1 MFSGIVQTKSERH
14 ETSKTDSGIKLK
26 ITTNE
31 SFYLNIKKGDSVSVD
46 GVCLTVTDFGK
57 NYAFFDVIPETL
69 RCTNLNEINENRIFN
84 LERSLKF
91 GDEVGGHLVSG
102 HVHETGTV
110 DEVAIGDEYILRISF
125 SNNLSKYLFK
135 KGYVAINGASLTIK
149 DKEENHLTVALI
161 PETLQAT
168 NLKNLIKGDKVNLE
182 ADQQIVATVDS
193 ASN

>member
-1 MFSGIVQTKSERH
+1 MFSGIVQTKSEGH
-14 ETSKTDSGIKLK
+14 ESSKTDSGIKLK
-26 ITTNE
+26 ITSDE

-69 RCTNLNEINENRIFN
+69 RCTNLNEINEKRIFN

-110 DEVAIGDEYILRISF
+110 EEVTIGDEYILKISF
-125 SNNLSKYLFK
+125 SNNLSKYLFT

-168 NLKNLIKGDKVNLE
+168 NLNNLIKGDKVNLE

>member
-1 MFSGIVQTKSERH
+1 MFSGIVQAKSKGH
-14 ETSKTDSGIKLK
+14 ESSKTDSGIKLK
-26 ITTNE
+26 ITSNE

-69 RCTNLNEINENRIFN
+69 RCTNLNEINEKRIFN

-110 DEVAIGDEYILRISF
+110 EEVTIGDEYILKISF

-168 NLKNLIKGDKVNLE
+168 NLNNLIKGDKVNLE

>member
-1 MFSGIVQTKSERH
+1 MFSGIVQTKSEGH
-14 ETSKTDSGIKLK
+14 EFSKTDTGIKLK
-26 ITTNE
+26 ITSDE

-69 RCTNLNEINENRIFN
+69 RCTNLNEINEKRIFN

-110 DEVAIGDEYILRISF
+110 EEVTIGDEYILKISF

-168 NLKNLIKGDKVNLE
+168 NLNNLIEGDKVNLE

>member
-14 ETSKTDSGIKLK
+14 ESSKTDSGIKLK
-26 ITTNE
+26 ITSNE
-31 SFYLNIKKGDSVSVD
+31 SFYVNIKKGDSVSVD

-57 NYAFFDVIPETL
+57 NYASFDVIPETM
-69 RCTNLNEINENRIFN
+69 RCTNLNEMNENRIFN

-110 DEVAIGDEYILRISF
+110 EEVITGDEYILRISF
-125 SNNLSKYLFK
+125 SKNLSKYLFK

-149 DKEENHLTVALI
+149 DKQERHLTVALI

-168 NLKNLIKGDKVNLE
+168 NLNNLSKGDKVNLE

-193 ASN
+193 TSS

>member
-1 MFSGIVQTKSERH
+1 MFSGIVQTKSEGH
-14 ETSKTDSGIKLK
+14 ESSKTDSGIKLK
-26 ITTNE
+26 ITSNE

-69 RCTNLNEINENRIFN
+69 RCTNLNEINEKRIFN

-110 DEVAIGDEYILRISF
+110 EEVTIGDEYILKISF

-135 KGYVAINGASLTIK
+135 KGYVAINSASLTIK

-168 NLKNLIKGDKVNLE
+168 NLNNLIKGDKVNLE

>member
-1 MFSGIVQTKSERH
+1 MFSGIVQTKSEGH
-14 ETSKTDSGIKLK
+14 EFSKTDSGIKLK
-26 ITTNE
+26 ITSNE

-69 RCTNLNEINENRIFN
+69 RCTNLNEINEKWIFN

-110 DEVAIGDEYILRISF
+110 EEVTIGDEYLLKISF
-125 SNNLSKYLFK
+125 SNKLSKYLFK

-168 NLKNLIKGDKVNLE
+168 NLNNLIKGDKVNLE

>member
-1 MFSGIVQTKSERH
+1 MFSGIVQTKSEGH
-14 ETSKTDSGIKLK
+14 EFSKTDSGIKLK
-26 ITTNE
+26 ITSNE

-69 RCTNLNEINENRIFN
+69 RCTNLNEINEKWIFN

-110 DEVAIGDEYILRISF
+110 DEVTIGDEYLLKISF
-125 SNNLSKYLFK
+125 SNKLSKYLFK

-168 NLKNLIKGDKVNLE
+168 NLNNLIKGDKVNLE

>member
-1 MFSGIVQTKSERH
+1 MFSGIVQTKSEGH
-14 ETSKTDSGIKLK
+14 KSSKTDSGIKLK
-26 ITTNE
+26 ITANE
-31 SFYLNIKKGDSVSVD
+31 SFYLKIKKGDSVSVD
-46 GVCLTVTDFGK
+46 GVCLTVTDFGE
-57 NYAFFDVIPETL
+57 NYALFDVIPETL

>member
-1 MFSGIVQTKSERH
+1 MFSGIVQTKSEGH
-14 ETSKTDSGIKLK
+14 ESSKTDSGIKLK
-26 ITTNE
+26 ITSNE

-46 GVCLTVTDFGK
+46 GVCLTVTEFGK

-110 DEVAIGDEYILRISF
+110 EEVTIGDEYILKISF
-125 SNNLSKYLFK
+125 SNKLSKYLLK

-149 DKEENHLTVALI
+149 DKEENH
-161 PETLQAT
+161 
-168 NLKNLIKGDKVNLE
+168 
-182 ADQQIVATVDS
+182 
-193 ASN
+193 

>member
-1 MFSGIVQTKSERH
+1 MFSGIVQTKSEGH
-14 ETSKTDSGIKLK
+14 EFSKTDSGIRLK
-26 ITTNE
+26 ITSNE
-31 SFYLNIKKGDSVSVD
+31 SFFLNIKTGDSVSVD

-69 RCTNLNEINENRIFN
+69 RCTNLNEIDKNRIFN

-110 DEVAIGDEYILRISF
+110 DEIISGAEHILKISF
-125 SNNLSKYLFK
+125 SKNLGKYLFK

-149 DKEENHLTVALI
+149 EKKESYLTVALI

-168 NLKNLIKGDKVNLE
+168 NLNNLVKGDKVNLE

-193 ASN
+193 TNN

>member
-1 MFSGIVQTKSERH
+1 MFSGIVQTKSEGH
-14 ETSKTDSGIKLK
+14 ESSKTDSGIKLK
-26 ITTNE
+26 ITSNE

-46 GVCLTVTDFGK
+46 GVCLTVTEFGK

-110 DEVAIGDEYILRISF
+110 EEVTIGDEYILKIS
-125 SNNLSKYLFK
+125 KTRK
-135 KGYVAINGASLTIK
+135 RTI
-149 DKEENHLTVALI
+149 
-161 PETLQAT
+161 
-168 NLKNLIKGDKVNLE
+168 
-182 ADQQIVATVDS
+182 
-193 ASN
+193 

>member
-1 MFSGIVQTKSERH
+1 MFSGIVQTKSEGH
-14 ETSKTDSGIKLK
+14 ESSKTDSGIKLK
-26 ITTNE
+26 ITSNE

-69 RCTNLNEINENRIFN
+69 RCTNLNEINEKRIFN

-110 DEVAIGDEYILRISF
+110 EE
-125 SNNLSKYLFK
+125 
-135 KGYVAINGASLTIK
+135 VAINGASLTIK

-168 NLKNLIKGDKVNLE
+168 NLNNLIKGDKVNLE

>member
-1 MFSGIVQTKSERH
+1 M
-14 ETSKTDSGIKLK
+14 
-26 ITTNE
+26 
-31 SFYLNIKKGDSVSVD
+31 
-46 GVCLTVTDFGK
+46 TVTDFGK

-69 RCTNLNEINENRIFN
+69 RCTNLNEINEKRIFN

-110 DEVAIGDEYILRISF
+110 EEVSKGDEYILKISF

-168 NLKNLIKGDKVNLE
+168 NLNNLIKGDKVNLE

>member
-1 MFSGIVQTKSERH
+1 MFSGIVQTKSEEH
-14 ETSKTDSGIKLK
+14 ESSKTDSGIKLK
-26 ITTNE
+26 ITSNE

-69 RCTNLNEINENRIFN
+69 RCTNLNEINEKRIFN

-102 HVHETGTV
+102 HVHETGIV
-110 DEVAIGDEYILRISF
+110 EEVTIGDEYILKISF

-135 KGYVAINGASLTIK
+135 KGYVAINGASLIIK

-168 NLKNLIKGDKVNLE
+168 NLNNLIKGDKVNLE

>member
-1 MFSGIVQTKSERH
+1 MFSGIVQTKSEGH
-14 ETSKTDSGIKLK
+14 ESSKTDSGIKLK
-26 ITTNE
+26 ITSNE

-69 RCTNLNEINENRIFN
+69 RCTNLNEINEKRIFN

-110 DEVAIGDEYILRISF
+110 EEVTIGVNTYLR
-125 SNNLSKYLFK
+125 YLF
-135 KGYVAINGASLTIK
+135 
-149 DKEENHLTVALI
+149 
-161 PETLQAT
+161 QT
-168 NLKNLIKGDKVNLE
+168 N
-182 ADQQIVATVDS
+182 
-193 ASN
+193 

>member
-1 MFSGIVQTKSERH
+1 MFSGIVQTKSEGH
-14 ETSKTDSGIKLK
+14 EFSKTDTGIKLK
-26 ITTNE
+26 ITSDE

-69 RCTNLNEINENRIFN
+69 RCTNLNEISEKRIFN

-110 DEVAIGDEYILRISF
+110 EEVTIGDEYILKISF

-168 NLKNLIKGDKVNLE
+168 NLNNLIEGDKVNLE

-193 ASN
+193 TSN

>member
-1 MFSGIVQTKSERH
+1 M
-14 ETSKTDSGIKLK
+14 
-26 ITTNE
+26 
-31 SFYLNIKKGDSVSVD
+31 
-46 GVCLTVTDFGK
+46 TVTDFGK
-57 NYAFFDVIPETL
+57 NYAFFDIIPETL
-69 RCTNLNEINENRIFN
+69 RCTNLKEINEKRIFN

-110 DEVAIGDEYILRISF
+110 EEVSNGDEYILKISF

-168 NLKNLIKGDKVNLE
+168 NLNNLIKGDKVNLE

>member
-1 MFSGIVQTKSERH
+1 MFSGIVQTKSEGH
-14 ETSKTDSGIKLK
+14 ESSKTDSGIKLK
-26 ITTNE
+26 ITSNE
-31 SFYLNIKKGDSVSVD
+31 SFYINIKKGDSVSVD

-69 RCTNLNEINENRIFN
+69 RCTNLNEINEKRIFN

-102 HVHETGTV
+102 HVLETGTGE
-110 DEVAIGDEYILRISF
+110 EVTIGDVYILKISF

-168 NLKNLIKGDKVNLE
+168 NLNNLIKGDKVNLE

>member
-1 MFSGIVQTKSERH
+1 MFSGIVQTKSEGH
-14 ETSKTDSGIKLK
+14 ESSKTDSGIKLK
-26 ITTNE
+26 ITSNE
-31 SFYLNIKKGDSVSVD
+31 SFYVNIKKGDSVSVD

-57 NYAFFDVIPETL
+57 NYASFDVIPETM
-69 RCTNLNEINENRIFN
+69 RCTNLNEMNENRIFN

-110 DEVAIGDEYILRISF
+110 EEVITGDEYILRISF
-125 SNNLSKYLFK
+125 SKNLSKYLFK

-149 DKEENHLTVALI
+149 DKQERHLTVALI

-168 NLKNLIKGDKVNLE
+168 NLNNLSKGDKVNLE

-193 ASN
+193 TSS

>member
-1 MFSGIVQTKSERH
+1 MFSGIVQTKSKGH
-14 ETSKTDSGIKLK
+14 ESSKTDSGIKLK
-26 ITTNE
+26 ITSNE

-69 RCTNLNEINENRIFN
+69 RCTNLNEINEKRIFN

-110 DEVAIGDEYILRISF
+110 EEVIVGDEYILKISF

-149 DKEENHLTVALI
+149 DKEENHLTVA
-161 PETLQAT
+161 
-168 NLKNLIKGDKVNLE
+168 
-182 ADQQIVATVDS
+182 
-193 ASN
+193 

>member
-1 MFSGIVQTKSERH
+1 MFSGIVQTKSAGH
-14 ETSKTDSGIKLK
+14 EASKTDSGIKLK
-26 ITTNE
+26 ITSNE

-69 RCTNLNEINENRIFN
+69 RCTNLKEINEKRIFN

-110 DEVAIGDEYILRISF
+110 EEVTIGDEYILKISF

-161 PETLQAT
+161 PKTLQAT
-168 NLKNLIKGDKVNLE
+168 NLNNLIKGDKVNLE

>member
-1 MFSGIVQTKSERH
+1 MFSGIVQTKSEGH
-14 ETSKTDSGIKLK
+14 ESSKTDSGIKLK
-26 ITTNE
+26 ITSNE

-46 GVCLTVTDFGK
+46 GVCLTVTDFGE
-57 NYAFFDVIPETL
+57 NYALFDVIPETL

-110 DEVAIGDEYILRISF
+110 DEVTIGDEYILRISF

>member
-1 MFSGIVQTKSERH
+1 MFSGIVQTKSEGH
-14 ETSKTDSGIKLK
+14 ESSKTDSGIKLK
-26 ITTNE
+26 ITSNE

-57 NYAFFDVIPETL
+57 NYASFDVIPETM
-69 RCTNLNEINENRIFN
+69 RCSNLNEMNENRIFN

-110 DEVAIGDEYILRISF
+110 EEVITGDEYILRISF
-125 SNNLSKYLFK
+125 SKNLSKYLFK

-149 DKEENHLTVALI
+149 DKQERHLTVALI

-168 NLKNLIKGDKVNLE
+168 NLNNLSKGDKVNLE

-193 ASN
+193 TSS

>member
-1 MFSGIVQTKSERH
+1 MFSGIVQTKSEGH
-14 ETSKTDSGIKLK
+14 ESSKTDSGIKLK
-26 ITTNE
+26 ITSNE

-57 NYAFFDVIPETL
+57 NYASFDVIPETI
-69 RCTNLNEINENRIFN
+69 RCTNLNEMNENRIFN

-110 DEVAIGDEYILRISF
+110 EEVITGDEYILRISF
-125 SNNLSKYLFK
+125 SKNLSKYLFK

-149 DKEENHLTVALI
+149 DKQERHLTVALI

-168 NLKNLIKGDKVNLE
+168 NLNNLSKGDKVNLE

-193 ASN
+193 TSS

>member
-1 MFSGIVQTKSERH
+1 MCSGIVQTKSERH
-14 ETSKTDSGIKLK
+14 ESSKTDSGIKLK
-26 ITTNE
+26 ITSNE
-31 SFYLNIKKGDSVSVD
+31 SFYVNIKKGDSVSVD

-57 NYAFFDVIPETL
+57 NYASFDVIPETM
-69 RCTNLNEINENRIFN
+69 RCTNLNEMNENRIFN

-110 DEVAIGDEYILRISF
+110 EEVITGDEYILRISF
-125 SNNLSKYLFK
+125 SKNLSKYLFK

-149 DKEENHLTVALI
+149 DKQERHLTVALI

-168 NLKNLIKGDKVNLE
+168 NLNNLSKGDKVNLE

-193 ASN
+193 TSS

>member
-1 MFSGIVQTKSERH
+1 MFSGIVQTKSEGH
-14 ETSKTDSGIKLK
+14 ESSKTDSGIKLK
-26 ITTNE
+26 ITSNE
-31 SFYLNIKKGDSVSVD
+31 SFYLNIKKGDSVSVA

-57 NYAFFDVIPETL
+57 NYAFFDV
-69 RCTNLNEINENRIFN
+69 N

-110 DEVAIGDEYILRISF
+110 EEVIVGDEYILKISF

-168 NLKNLIKGDKVNLE
+168 NLNNLIKGDKVNLE

>member
-1 MFSGIVQTKSERH
+1 MFSGIVQTKSEGH
-14 ETSKTDSGIKLK
+14 ESSKTDSGIKLK
-26 ITTNE
+26 ITSNE

-69 RCTNLNEINENRIFN
+69 RCTNLNEINEKRIFN

-110 DEVAIGDEYILRISF
+110 EEVSKGDEYILKISF
-125 SNNLSKYLFK
+125 SNKLSKYLFK

-149 DKEENHLTVALI
+149 DLSLI
-161 PETLQAT
+161 H
-168 NLKNLIKGDKVNLE
+168 I
-182 ADQQIVATVDS
+182 
-193 ASN
+193 